1 MIMRYPTLLIM
12 AVALLSCAP
21 TVQKL
26 GHPSIEP
33 ELAQNGFLMPDGTV
47 LPFRTWQPEA
57 DTRAIVIAVHGFNDY
72 SDAFTSA
79 GTYWADQG
87 IITYAYDQRGFGRTA
102 SPGIW
107 ADKDALSS
115 DLKTVLK
122 LVREAHPEASVTV
135 LGVSM
140 GAAVLIHTFSDS
152 EHSTAMPNGMVLVSP
167 AVWHGGIMS
176 PIYRSILWLGAHI
189 MPGRTAT
196 GRNLNRQASDNI
208 EMLRALGRDP
218 LVIKKTRI
226 DAVYGLVGLMRHA
239 YDEVE
244 AMPGPVLALYGT
256 KDEIVPVTSLEGIE
270 ARLPQ
275 HDQIWYAEG
284 YHMLLRDLQAE
295 TVWRDIS
302 DWITRLE

>member
-1 MIMRYPTLLIM
+1 MRYLTLLIL
-12 AVALLSCAP
+12 AVALSSCAP

-26 GHPSIEP
+26 GHAGIEP
-33 ELAQNGFLMPDGTV
+33 DLTQDGFVMPDGTV
-47 LPFRTWQPEA
+47 LPFRSWRPRA
-57 DTRAIVIAVHGFNDY
+57 DTRAVIVAVHGFNDY

-87 IITYAYDQRGFGRTA
+87 ISTYAYDQRGFGRTA

-107 ADKDALSS
+107 ADKDTLAS
-115 DLKTVLK
+115 DLKIVLK
-122 LVREAHPEASVTV
+122 LVRDAHPETPVTV

-140 GAAVLIHTFSDS
+140 GAAILIHTFSDS
-152 EHSTAMPNGMVLVSP
+152 EDHAAAPDGIVLVSP

-176 PIYRSILWLGAHI
+176 PIYRSLLWLGAHI

-218 LVIKKTRI
+218 LVIKETRI

-239 YDEVE
+239 YGEVE
-244 AMPGPVLALYGT
+244 AMPGPVLALYGN
-256 KDEIVPVTSLEGIE
+256 KDEIVPVTSLKGIE

-302 DWITRLE
+302 DWITSRE